1 MYSVYSVCVHR
12 CIFCIQT
19 RSHIARPLTFYRESM
34 IELLQSLTWVFLVPQ
49 QDGFADIFLG
59 VSLAG
64 KGPALHQGQEA
75 GRH

>member
-1 MYSVYSVCVHR
+1 
-12 CIFCIQT
+12 
-19 RSHIARPLTFYRESM
+19 M
-34 IELLQSLTWVFLVPQ
+34 IELLQSLMWVFLVPQ